1 MKTLLALC
9 CASFTLLTAAQAG
22 AEEFSDD
29 AIANK
34 VRGEDDA
41 MTRMKQRIEHDD
53 ATIRNLTRRIEKLER
68 SGLRPPEQA
77 ATTEQDPGYHYFG
90 QGDPP
95 TGTDEPRVTGLRPP
109 ADAQQQLAQAPAAPS
124 DVGEP
129 TPLAPTEPQPQVQ
142 VQAAPAPAQAAAPAA
157 PAQQGQFEVSADAA
171 QHALER
177 ALVQTGA
184 LLLRPGE
191 MEVVPS
197 VMYQVTQTSRPDQLV
212 LTSTGSVLV
221 AQDQLRNSMVQS
233 QVLTRFGLPWEMQF
247 EVATSYDFASA
258 STTSQVVGSNL
269 ASRTVTGS
277 GLGDSSVSL
286 IKQVTHEGEWLPSVF
301 VSGTANIGQQDNGL
315 LLGNGYDWFRG
326 SIVAVK
332 RQDPLVFTAGLS
344 YQTNLSSHGI
354 LPGDQI
360 VPSVGMIFAL
370 SPQTSIQAI
379 QQIAFVNDTK
389 FHGVTVPGSSQIE
402 GIFQAGILSILAPG
416 VVINLTAAVAETP
429 SAPDLTVQLSLP
441 LRFDFPFWN

>member
-1 MKTLLALC
+1 M
-9 CASFTLLTAAQAG
+9 
-22 AEEFSDD
+22 
-29 AIANK
+29 
-34 VRGEDDA
+34 
-41 MTRMKQRIEHDD
+41 
-53 ATIRNLTRRIEKLER
+53 
-68 SGLRPPEQA
+68 
-77 ATTEQDPGYHYFG
+77 
-90 QGDPP
+90 
-95 TGTDEPRVTGLRPP
+95 
-109 ADAQQQLAQAPAAPS
+109 
-124 DVGEP
+124 
-129 TPLAPTEPQPQVQ
+129 
-142 VQAAPAPAQAAAPAA
+142 
-157 PAQQGQFEVSADAA
+157 
-171 QHALER
+171 
-177 ALVQTGA
+177 
-184 LLLRPGE
+184 
-191 MEVVPS
+191 
-197 VMYQVTQTSRPDQLV
+197 
-212 LTSTGSVLV
+212 
-221 AQDQLRNSMVQS
+221 
-233 QVLTRFGLPWEMQF
+233 
-247 EVATSYDFASA
+247 
-258 STTSQVVGSNL
+258 
-269 ASRTVTGS
+269 TGS

-301 VSGTANIGQQDNGL
+301 VSGTTNIGQQDDGL
-315 LLGNGYDWFRG
+315 LLGTGYDWFKG

>member
-1 MKTLLALC
+1 MKKRIALC
-9 CASFTLLTAAQAG
+9 CAALFLLTARAG

-29 AIANK
+29 AVADK
-34 VRGEDDA
+34 VRADDNT
-41 MTRMKQRIEHDD
+41 MTLMKQRIEHDD
-53 ATIRNLTRRIEKLER
+53 ATIRSLARRIEKLER
-68 SGLRPPEQA
+68 RGLRPPES
-77 ATTEQDPGYHYFG
+77 TTPAPENTGYHYFG
-90 QGDPP
+90 QGDQPS
-95 TGTDEPRVTGLRPP
+95 EAAAPRMTGLRPP
-109 ADAQQQLAQAPAAPS
+109 DDADQQLAQAPSAPS
-124 DVGEP
+124 DVGQP
-129 TPLAPTEPQPQVQ
+129 TPLAPPQAQ
-142 VQAAPAPAQAAAPAA
+142 VQATPAPAAAQAAA

-184 LLLRPGE
+184 MLLRPGE
-191 MEVVPS
+191 MEIVPS
-197 VMYQVTQTSRPDQLV
+197 VMYQVTQTAQPDQLV
-212 LTSTGSVLV
+212 LTPTGSVLV
-221 AQDQLRNSMVQS
+221 AQDQLRNSLVQS
-233 QVLTRFGLPWEMQF
+233 QVLTRFGLPWEMQL
-247 EVATSYDFASA
+247 EVATSYDFAST
-258 STTSQVVGSNL
+258 SVTSQVVGSNL

-277 GLGDSSVSL
+277 GLGDSSISL

-301 VSGTANIGQQDNGL
+301 LSGTANLGQQDNGL
-315 LLGNGYDWFRG
+315 LLGTGFDWFKG
-326 SIVAVK
+326 SVVAVK

-344 YQTNLSSHGI
+344 YQANLSSHGV

-416 VVINLTAAVAETP
+416 VVVNLTAAVAETP